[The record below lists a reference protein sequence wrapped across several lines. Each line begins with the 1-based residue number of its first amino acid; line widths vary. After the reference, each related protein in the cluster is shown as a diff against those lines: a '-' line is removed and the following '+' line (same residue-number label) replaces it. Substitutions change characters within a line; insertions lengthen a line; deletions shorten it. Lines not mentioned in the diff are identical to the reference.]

1 MGDSGGSGMLEGRS
15 GDALGTLR
23 NAPGTLQGAPKTLL
37 GRSWD
42 VPRWLG
48 DTPGPSRNAPKTLL
62 GRFGARIVR
71 DTRFLTICVQ
81 FFDDNLIGLVD
92 GLAGAWHSFVGCS
105 VVQTDM

>member
-23 NAPGTLQGAPKTLL
+23 NAPGTLQG
-37 GRSWD
+37 
-42 VPRWLG
+42 
-48 DTPGPSRNAPKTLL
+48 APKTLL

-105 VVQTDM
+105 VVQTNM